1 MLPMQCNPTE
11 LILLCLCLHCI
22 SQYFWSNMTCWAAQG
37 FKTRRQWRLLFQW
50 MGPATGQ
57 GSVEAAALLRVSW
70 MEDIKKHRNISRDT
84 IPAHEYQ
91 KGAHVSRLSLPVIH
105 IPAAAAGQRT
115 SVYRVVPGS
124 TAPRLPELASHLR
137 ARVYSELSVNCPHNI
152 CFPPQPRP
160 GSCVST
166 LFCGEKCSSW

>member
-1 MLPMQCNPTE
+1 MSVCTLY
-11 LILLCLCLHCI
+11 I
-22 SQYFWSNMTCWAAQG
+22 SVF
-37 FKTRRQWRLLFQW
+37 
-50 MGPATGQ
+50 
-57 GSVEAAALLRVSW
+57 SVEHDLLGCSRFQNTAAMKIIIPMNGPGHWSGQCRGSRTTSRVMNGG
-70 MEDIKKHRNISRDT
+70 MEDIKRHRNISRDT
-84 IPAHEYQ
+84 IPAHEDQ
-91 KGAHVSRLSLPVIH
+91 KWLKSQDSSTPVIH